1 MLWWN
6 VDPKDKP
13 CPLSDFWAIICNLLV
28 KLKTVLDNEFCLHPE
43 TCVMGS
49 ADAAFVTTAPQL
61 VVFWVSASFS
71 ATQSELWTSVISRWQ
86 CLLSTGY
93 TVIVTDHRQE
103 EFAWADCI
111 YVRLC
116 MRALCE
122 NYSSKEIGYWCDFSV
137 CSKIMFDKSTKGQ

>member
-61 VVFWVSASFS
+61 VVFWVSASFLPLS
-71 ATQSELWTSVISRWQ
+71 LSSELQWFLADSVFCLLATQW
-86 CLLSTGY
+86 LLPT
-93 TVIVTDHRQE
+93 TDRRNLLEQI
-103 EFAWADCI
+103 AYMCVYAC
-111 YVRLC
+111 
-116 MRALCE
+116 ALCE
-122 NYSSKEIGYWCDFSV
+122 KYSSKEIGYWCDFSV